1 MKVLWVTNTPCS
13 SIERNGDRAISG
25 GWLSSLEKAVRD
37 DIELEIAFL
46 SSGQRQEEFLYEGV
60 KYHSIAPYS
69 SGNYFIFRL
78 KRLFM
83 PWSRQDALILE
94 RLEHI
99 IKDVRP
105 DIIHIHG
112 TEKCFGLIYGRMN
125 GADGCIETGGARIPV
140 AISIQG
146 IMALCQMKYFAG
158 ISRHDVR
165 KYESLGCRLKKQSA
179 LRMYGQICHQ
189 AHNEAGMIM
198 NIRYIIGRTAWDKE
212 YTGKMNPD
220 RIYFTVGEIMRTP
233 FYGTDDNS
241 RTAAQEGKPGS
252 ANPEKAPEGTGDRPV
267 RIATTISDGIYK
279 GYELLLEVAAGLKAK
294 GVEYIWTVI
303 GYGADNEAVSVS
315 EKSTGLN
322 SSELGIMLAGRL
334 DAEEIV
340 RELSGAD
347 IYCQVSHIEN
357 SPNSLCEAMLLGLP
371 SVATEVGG
379 TSSLID
385 SGRTGI
391 LVSDTDPD
399 GFADAIISLASDKAA
414 AKRMGHAARQA
425 ALARHDPAKVKRQLL
440 DTYKEIILSIR

>member
-78 KRLFM
+78 RRLLM
-83 PWSRQDALILE
+83 PWSRQDTLILE

-99 IKDVRP
+99 IKAVRP

-179 LRMYGQICHQ
+179 IRMFGQIRHQ
-189 AHNEAGMIM
+189 EHNEAEMLM
-198 NIRYIIGRTAWDKE
+198 NI
-212 YTGKMNPD
+212 
-220 RIYFTVGEIMRTP
+220 
-233 FYGTDDNS
+233 
-241 RTAAQEGKPGS
+241 
-252 ANPEKAPEGTGDRPV
+252 
-267 RIATTISDGIYK
+267 
-279 GYELLLEVAAGLKAK
+279 
-294 GVEYIWTVI
+294 
-303 GYGADNEAVSVS
+303 
-315 EKSTGLN
+315 
-322 SSELGIMLAGRL
+322 
-334 DAEEIV
+334 
-340 RELSGAD
+340 
-347 IYCQVSHIEN
+347 
-357 SPNSLCEAMLLGLP
+357 
-371 SVATEVGG
+371 
-379 TSSLID
+379 
-385 SGRTGI
+385 
-391 LVSDTDPD
+391 
-399 GFADAIISLASDKAA
+399 
-414 AKRMGHAARQA
+414 
-425 ALARHDPAKVKRQLL
+425 
-440 DTYKEIILSIR
+440 